1 MNENIHNKK
10 FSYNLFVYYRLH
22 IALFIIR
29 FKKGAHAYTVQV
41 MKQMKNKI
49 TMKSEKKRRKINTF
63 HHFKLSI
70 KMMEC
75 GVRRFFSHFIYDS
88 IWIFPVAR
96 YLFLVFVFVFFVPTS
111 HFMLLLI
118 CTSFKLNDRLRLI
131 FFLVFLLN
139 FYRLSGNTFEMW

>member
-75 GVRRFFSHFIYDS
+75 GVRRFFSHFIYD
-88 IWIFPVAR
+88 
-96 YLFLVFVFVFFVPTS
+96 
-111 HFMLLLI
+111 
-118 CTSFKLNDRLRLI
+118 
-131 FFLVFLLN
+131 LN
-139 FYRLSGNTFEMW
+139 FSSRSIFISCFCFCFFRPYISFYVALDLHKFQIE